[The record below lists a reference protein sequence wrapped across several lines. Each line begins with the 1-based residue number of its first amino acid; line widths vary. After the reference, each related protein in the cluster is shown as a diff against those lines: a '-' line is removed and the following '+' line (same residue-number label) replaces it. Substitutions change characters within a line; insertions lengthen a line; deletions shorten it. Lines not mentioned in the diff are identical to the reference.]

1 MEEDRS
7 TLPPGLCFAPTDE
20 ELIVYFLYQKA
31 ASLPCYPNVI
41 PDLNLYS
48 PHPWELDDKTFASR
62 RQWYFFSRKMQN
74 RTAENGFWKEIGV
87 DETILTSTGNKVG
100 IKKYLVF
107 YDDDV
112 RSENKTNWIMEEYRL
127 LISPKG
133 QNQIQD
139 LDEWVLCRVHEAN
152 ISSDGLNFPEGD
164 GDGDGDELS
173 YLDEVFLSLEDDQE
187 EINFPY

>member
-1 MEEDRS
+1 MTRICCSFSLNDFYIFFVLAS
-7 TLPPGLCFAPTDE
+7 ID
-20 ELIVYFLYQKA
+20 KA
-31 ASLPCYPNVI
+31 
-41 PDLNLYS
+41 
-48 PHPWELDDKTFASR
+48 FASR

-133 QNQIQD
+133 QNQIQVRE
-139 LDEWVLCRVHEAN
+139 LYSLKKYYLSQIQNTAN
-152 ISSDGLNFPEGD
+152 WIRKL
-164 GDGDGDELS
+164 
-173 YLDEVFLSLEDDQE
+173 
-187 EINFPY
+187 

>member
-133 QNQIQD
+133 QNQIQVMVM
-139 LDEWVLCRVHEAN
+139 EMEM
-152 ISSDGLNFPEGD
+152 SSRILMKCFCPWRMIKKK
-164 GDGDGDELS
+164 S
-173 YLDEVFLSLEDDQE
+173 IFHIRS
-187 EINFPY
+187 INHV